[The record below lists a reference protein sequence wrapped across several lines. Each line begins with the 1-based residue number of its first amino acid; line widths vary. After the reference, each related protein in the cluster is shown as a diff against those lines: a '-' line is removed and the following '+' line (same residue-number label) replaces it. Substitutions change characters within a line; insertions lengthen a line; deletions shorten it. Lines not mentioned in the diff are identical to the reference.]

1 MSEGMCAAAY
11 GNIDSPL
18 RAKLCC
24 LYDRVY
30 NLQPDRINI
39 GANIESRGVPKFDEK
54 KNLFSTITQCYLPIL
69 PHTQISENEK
79 KETATCSERHR
90 HQVRGEV
97 RL

>member
-39 GANIESRGVPKFDEK
+39 GANIESRGGPKFSEK
-54 KNLFSTITQCYLPIL
+54 KNLFSNNCPVLFVPYAKGQ
-69 PHTQISENEK
+69 
-79 KETATCSERHR
+79 RR
-90 HQVRGEV
+90 VRGSKGNTLHIFRRINTVNGE
-97 RL
+97 

>member
-39 GANIESRGVPKFDEK
+39 GANIESRGGPKFSEK
-54 KNLFSTITQCYLPIL
+54 KNLFSTIAQCYLY
-69 PHTQISENEK
+69 HTQKDSD
-79 KETATCSERHR
+79 
-90 HQVRGEV
+90 V
-97 RL
+97 